1 MLCSIILIIES
12 HFSLKRIDTDV
23 NQGVTAYQSMQV
35 KLFLTL
41 YFTSVGYCWY
51 EKRPIKVNDVM
62 ICFRNKILYN
72 LY

>member
-23 NQGVTAYQSMQV
+23 NQGVTAYQSTQV

-51 EKRPIKVNDVM
+51 EKDPLKSIM
-62 ICFRNKILYN
+62 
-72 LY
+72 